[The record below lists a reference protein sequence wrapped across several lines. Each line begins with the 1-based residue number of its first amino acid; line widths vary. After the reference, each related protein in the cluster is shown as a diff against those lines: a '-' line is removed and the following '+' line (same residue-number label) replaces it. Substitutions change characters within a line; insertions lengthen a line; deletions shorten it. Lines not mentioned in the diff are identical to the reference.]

1 METLDFDSSNLEVT
15 EEFLSAAY
23 TRMKLG
29 SDAEGARTRV
39 TRDMIGPIGFDY
51 LDIACDLS
59 HEADTIGHVLVCSV
73 LSGSME
79 RQYFPDGEKGSFGPG
94 DLFLYTPHDRS
105 YAGVIHRARYN
116 LLALPPDALSRVAAT
131 APGRTPQAVQLT
143 GDRPLSSA
151 SARHLRQT
159 MGHLREIVRGD
170 PSLPGRELLAST
182 AAQYVAA
189 TVLHTFP
196 STALTDPTIE
206 DRHDAH
212 PASLRRAVAF
222 IDDHAHED
230 ISVADIAAAVHVSI
244 RTLQYVFR
252 RYLDVSPTGYLRRVR
267 LAHAHADLVATDPTS
282 GVTVAEIATLWGFL
296 QPARFAVAYR
306 TAYGCPPLE
315 TLLHRGP

>member
-1 METLDFDSSNLEVT
+1 MQTLDFDSSDLEVT

-29 SDAEGARTRV
+29 SDAEGARTHV

-59 HEADTIGHVLVCSV
+59 HQADTIGHVLVCSV

-94 DLFLYTPHDRS
+94 DLFVYTPNDRS
-105 YAGVIHRARYN
+105 YTGVIHRARYN
-116 LLALPPDALSRVAAT
+116 LLTFSPDTLARVAAA
-131 APGRTPQAVQLT
+131 APGPTPQAVRLT
-143 GDRPLSSA
+143 GDRPISSA

-159 MGHLREIVRGD
+159 MEHLREIVRSD

-182 AAQYVAA
+182 VAQYVGAS
-189 TVLHTFP
+189 VLNTFP
-196 STALTDPTIE
+196 STALSDPTIE

-212 PASLRRAVAF
+212 AASLRRAVAF
-222 IDDHAHED
+222 IDEHAHED
-230 ISVADIAAAVHVSI
+230 ISVAEVAAAVHVSI
-244 RTLQYVFR
+244 RTLQYAFR
-252 RYLDVSPTGYLRRVR
+252 RYLDTSPTGYLRRVR
-267 LAHAHADLVATDPTS
+267 LAHAHADLVAADPTT
-282 GVTVAEIATLWGFL
+282 GVTVAAIATRWGFL
-296 QPARFAVAYR
+296 HPARFAIAYR
-306 TAYGCPPLE
+306 TAYGCPPHE